1 MKSPILSCAMVLT
14 FSGALNA
21 VYADS
26 ATWSLNPISKDWNT
40 AANWMP
46 PTVPNGSADTAT
58 FGVSNVLDPRLR
70 FRHEAVEVNGI
81 VFTPERALSLYMAGS
96 FLLGIAVMKLG
107 ALA

>member
-1 MKSPILSCAMVLT
+1 MVLT

-81 VFTPERALSLYMAGS
+81 VFTPDASA
-96 FLLGIAVMKLG
+96 FLNIG
-107 ALA
+107 